1 MSYLYASDI
10 TIFCNF
16 VNTDIIIIYE
26 FDCSSLLVIFIL
38 IILQLVLM
46 LTLLECSQCTD
57 GFMKGPL
64 QKIPYILE
72 TIHKKNSH
80 FCFQHRNI

>member
-1 MSYLYASDI
+1 
-10 TIFCNF
+10 
-16 VNTDIIIIYE
+16 
-26 FDCSSLLVIFIL
+26 
-38 IILQLVLM
+38 M

-80 FCFQHRNI
+80 ICFQHGNI